1 MLKLK
6 IFVILF
12 AIMLQIN
19 GDTCGGANCPTGKC
33 PTCYCGRQQHLV
45 DIATIFFPT
54 FICFACLYI
63 QQAVTIPFASNYYN
77 NNQEEVIEV
86 DVDKIKDINQIKR
99 IFWK

>member
-1 MLKLK
+1 MKRFKADFHKIYGAGRTWSKSCKFDLNGIIVINMLKLK

-45 DIATIFFPT
+45 DIA
-54 FICFACLYI
+54 
-63 QQAVTIPFASNYYN
+63 
-77 NNQEEVIEV
+77 
-86 DVDKIKDINQIKR
+86 
-99 IFWK
+99 